1 MKLYEYARKINKG
14 IKQKKKDA
22 AGKYLS
28 PVRRIEKVAPI
39 KDGRYVAMTFDDGP
53 MNLPPNPIN
62 DNYKCNHSLT
72 ALLIEILGE
81 YNAKGTFNIIGT
93 TKNNYPDRV
102 GKVHSTTWGGQKYDH
117 YPKFGEDNEAG
128 AFNQR
133 ELVESLLENGHELS
147 NHGCR
152 HILFGPNRLVYDK
165 RNYFKSVHEV
175 YSDLSSLHEYV
186 RDNFNYTMQL
196 SRPPHYIDKIPGGF
210 DSYDVYAMLQYQY
223 LAASFD
229 GGGWLPTEGEYSKD
243 VDKMVKPLERA
254 LQQSEDSLNGQ
265 IIFHKDGYNMSLMTP
280 VAHALPKHLE
290 LLANEGYK
298 VVTVSDLL
306 KISPFEDVDTGAEYL
321 PRLVELD
328 QAGYIIGY
336 KNNTFQPERPLTK
349 GEMLMMSITRE
360 EASYYYKQAMDD
372 KDMKQNIKKHPYYIA
387 YLKYGMLD
395 RISQSNDLA
404 SSEDV
409 KEFNYEKLGKE
420 IKVGSKKEVS
430 RKEYVQ
436 L

>member
-1 MKLYEYARKINKG
+1 
-14 IKQKKKDA
+14 
-22 AGKYLS
+22 
-28 PVRRIEKVAPI
+28 
-39 KDGRYVAMTFDDGP
+39 
-53 MNLPPNPIN
+53 
-62 DNYKCNHSLT
+62 
-72 ALLIEILGE
+72 
-81 YNAKGTFNIIGT
+81 
-93 TKNNYPDRV
+93 
-102 GKVHSTTWGGQKYDH
+102 
-117 YPKFGEDNEAG
+117 
-128 AFNQR
+128 
-133 ELVESLLENGHELS
+133 
-147 NHGCR
+147 
-152 HILFGPNRLVYDK
+152 
-165 RNYFKSVHEV
+165 
-175 YSDLSSLHEYV
+175 
-186 RDNFNYTMQL
+186 
-196 SRPPHYIDKIPGGF
+196 
-210 DSYDVYAMLQYQY
+210 
-223 LAASFD
+223 
-229 GGGWLPTEGEYSKD
+229 
-243 VDKMVKPLERA
+243 
-254 LQQSEDSLNGQ
+254 
-265 IIFHKDGYNMSLMTP
+265 MSLMTP
-280 VAHALPKHLE
+280 VAHALPKHLG

-306 KISPFEDVDTGAEYL
+306 KISPFEDIDTGAQYL